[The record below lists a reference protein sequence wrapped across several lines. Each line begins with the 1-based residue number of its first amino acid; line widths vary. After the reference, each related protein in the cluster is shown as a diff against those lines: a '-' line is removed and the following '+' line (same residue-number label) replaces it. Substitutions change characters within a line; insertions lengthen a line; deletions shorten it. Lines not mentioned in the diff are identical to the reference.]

1 MARPTERRL
10 PGRLRTAC
18 TLLAVDA
25 GLRLLGFARM
35 RSLLTPR
42 SREVAPSG
50 ASPDTPSGAAAG
62 TETGPAPGAAHGEL
76 TDRERT
82 LAQSLAH
89 RVERAAG
96 FRVYRVP
103 CLPRALLVERWLG
116 LRGLPAELRIGARRQ
131 GGAFGAHAWVAC
143 GDLVL
148 DPDPGVE
155 ERFPPLRG

>member
-1 MARPTERRL
+1 MARTTERRL

-18 TLLAVDA
+18 TLLTVDV

-35 RSLLTPR
+35 RSLLAPR
-42 SREVAPSG
+42 SRAA
-50 ASPDTPSGAAAG
+50 ASSGAAAG
-62 TETGPAPGAAHGEL
+62 TETGLAPGAAHAEL
-76 TDRERT
+76 SDRERA
-82 LAQSLAH
+82 LAVSLAR

-103 CLPRALLVERWLG
+103 CLPRALLVERWLAA
-116 LRGLPAELRIGARRQ
+116 RGLPAALRIGARRQ